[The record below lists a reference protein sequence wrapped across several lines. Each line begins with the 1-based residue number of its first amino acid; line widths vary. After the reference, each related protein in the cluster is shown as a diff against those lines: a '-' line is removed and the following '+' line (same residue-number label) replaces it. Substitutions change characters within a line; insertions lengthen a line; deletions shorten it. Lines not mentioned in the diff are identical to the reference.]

1 MDNIVETYK
10 EATQQLHK
18 VISQTPQR
26 VKQLHDLVQRSD
38 WEEQDLL
45 HLAELG
51 NFNAA
56 EGYYITKQISN
67 VRKKRR
73 KYKDEL
79 EALSE
84 LRKVINNNS
93 KLQVHMDTLSKS
105 LKSDVEKKSKR
116 KYNIRVR
123 KDLAQRFERIHE
135 REGK

>member
-1 MDNIVETYK
+1 MDIVNTYK

-18 VISQTPQR
+18 VISQTPER
-26 VKQLHDLVQRSD
+26 VKKLNELVQRAD

-51 NFNAA
+51 KFNAA
-56 EGYYITKQISN
+56 EGYYITDQISK

-79 EALSE
+79 EALNE

-93 KLQVHMDTLSKS
+93 KLQAHMDTLSKS
-105 LKSDVEKKSKR
+105 LKSDEEKKSKR

-123 KDLAQRFERIHE
+123 QDLKQRFERIY
-135 REGK
+135 EGKVK

>member
-1 MDNIVETYK
+1 MDIVNTYK
-10 EATQQLHK
+10 EATKQLQS
-18 VISQTPQR
+18 VISQTPER
-26 VKQLHDLVQRSD
+26 VRKLHELVQRAD

-51 NFNAA
+51 KFNAA

-93 KLQVHMDTLSKS
+93 KLEVHMNTLNKS
-105 LKSDVEKKSKR
+105 LKSDEEKKNKR
-116 KYNIRVR
+116 RYNIRVR
-123 KDLAQRFERIHE
+123 QDLLQRFERIN
-135 REGK
+135 EGKVK